1 MKMRLLTGWQA
12 RFHIVCLLML
22 LSALAASAWPGN
34 AHAQAQVSPLP
45 SESVAVEPLQ
55 DPAAAAAAPAVA
67 EAAAAYDHG
76 DVAWMLTSTLLVLL
90 MVVPGLALF
99 YGGLVR
105 SKNVLS
111 VLSQILV
118 VFSLVL
124 LLWVAYGYS
133 AVFSAGNPFFGSFTE
148 FAFLKGF
155 TPSRSATHRSRACRT
170 ICSSRSS
177 RPLPVSPPR

>member
-1 MKMRLLTGWQA
+1 
-12 RFHIVCLLML
+12 
-22 LSALAASAWPGN
+22 
-34 AHAQAQVSPLP
+34 
-45 SESVAVEPLQ
+45 
-55 DPAAAAAAPAVA
+55 
-67 EAAAAYDHG
+67 
-76 DVAWMLTSTLLVLL
+76 MLTSTLLVLL

>member
-22 LSALAASAWPGN
+22 LSALAAGAWPGN

-133 AVFSAGNPFFGSFTE
+133 AVFSAGNPFFLS
-148 FAFLKGF
+148 LI
-155 TPSRSATHRSRACRT
+155 H
-170 ICSSRSS
+170 I
-177 RPLPVSPPR
+177 

>member
-12 RFHIVCLLML
+12 RFHLVCLLML
-22 LSALAASAWPGN
+22 LSALAAGAWPGS

-45 SESVAVEPLQ
+45 SKRGGRT
-55 DPAAAAAAPAVA
+55 AAGCGRSAAPAAERPPPMIVA
-67 EAAAAYDHG
+67 TWPG
-76 DVAWMLTSTLLVLL
+76 CSSTLLVL

-155 TPSRSATHRSRACRT
+155 TPSRSATRRSRACRT
-170 ICSSRSS
+170 TCSSPSS
-177 RPLPVSPPR
+177 RPSPASPPR